1 MKRFKLT
8 ALMLATTLLTG
19 AAAPS
24 GQADVVIKGGT
35 IYDGGT
41 GKPFVG
47 DVAIKGDRILY
58 VGPHS
63 PLRATQTVDA
73 KGMIVSPG
81 LIDAHSHPDTYIL
94 SPDAAVRVNAP
105 WTRQGVST
113 ILVGVDG
120 YGTPDIA
127 DYAAQRTKAGVG
139 TNLVPMIG
147 FGAVRQ
153 RVLGQDARAPDAAE
167 LDRMKA
173 LVAKGMCEGAVGLS
187 TGLFYPRRA
196 SPRPRK

>member
-8 ALMLATTLLTG
+8 ALMLATTLLAG

-63 PLRATQTVDA
+63 PCA
-73 KGMIVSPG
+73 
-81 LIDAHSHPDTYIL
+81 
-94 SPDAAVRVNAP
+94 
-105 WTRQGVST
+105 
-113 ILVGVDG
+113 
-120 YGTPDIA
+120 
-127 DYAAQRTKAGVG
+127 
-139 TNLVPMIG
+139 
-147 FGAVRQ
+147 
-153 RVLGQDARAPDAAE
+153 
-167 LDRMKA
+167 
-173 LVAKGMCEGAVGLS
+173 
-187 TGLFYPRRA
+187 PRRPLTPKA
-196 SPRPRK
+196 